1 MRHQLAIF
9 IGEGLSV
16 LANGVK
22 QYVLKYG
29 NDAVVPYFHSMM
41 WGIGNDG
48 SISIKKYD
56 RVSPSNSD
64 FESNL
69 DSEYLTGVAEVKTIK
84 QEDLYI
90 QDFLNSFRNE
100 TITIE
105 CPGDS
110 GKLLVSLYVPMY
122 DSASSKLAEQIID
135 VAHEVNSK
143 FEIDVIALTSDVVRK
158 IHDITNFVENVSQY
172 KKDFI
177 SNLKVFS
184 EYARSLE
191 NRKVNQ
197 LVVLDNKNRS
207 GIALDFNKES
217 LICTLGEYSLL
228 TIENYGS
235 VYNQNIVLNSQGE
248 VTTFGLSSL
257 YFDRYYFIN
266 YVLRKAYINLIDKE
280 KVCED
285 GGEGC
290 SWDVNWAADQAKN
303 LIGKHVGMVGK
314 FWNEKINPL
323 IVKEVSQSQIVSQ
336 ITPEL
341 NKVYDDLE
349 KDLISFLS
357 DHSLSLPQKK
367 ALLAMLTAND
377 DESLQGNLLMSDTMS
392 IDDLDSEP
400 TNFFINESHT
410 LAEDSEYRLPDLPT
424 KEIKKLRNDIR
435 QSTAYL
441 RKKTEEL
448 EKLGKQI
455 DNVEQSK
462 KIVDGKITVG
472 DCSYKLITNVISE
485 QLLEETY
492 VPHEVKV
499 PSVDL
504 SSWFTPVKNQADLG
518 ACTVFSLVS
527 IFEYIMKKKTGE
539 DYDLSEMF
547 VYYNAR
553 KKLGKQN
560 EDCGTSLYHVVK
572 AMSDEGV
579 CLENNCNYNVNSYSE
594 VPYDSAYED
603 GKSRLVE
610 VAKNMPI
617 EIDAIRCALS
627 EGYPVA
633 VAFKIFGSF
642 DAPNGFAITPTEEE
656 LGTEGGY
663 HAMVVVGYNDE
674 HKLLKVRNSW
684 GKNWGDKGYCY
695 IPYSWITTLKLA
707 ADACII
713 TKTNQDDDVNRRMDY
728 KSVDFDLT
736 DANIRSYILYNL
748 VFEETKK
755 LESLKL
761 SYAEKRKEYE
771 GIVQKLGNHGNR
783 KAIIAESQKVLEA
796 ELEDC
801 KRYKAK
807 RAEELQAEVI
817 AYEQNTNR
825 VLIKTG
831 LFMLSTIA
839 LICTLW
845 YYYSD
850 IQLAVFDT
858 GNVMLKT
865 TLVLAVV
872 LAVIGVLVFYFY
884 RNYRKIQLKGM
895 QEEMKRTLE
904 NMAHEIQK
912 KKRVI
917 DELGLKC
924 NIYGTSLD
932 RLISIQ
938 SKLVEKYRASVS
950 FVGNLRAWRND
961 ESEKQNAMKSE
972 TNRSF
977 VPVLDNS
984 KLDSFVA
991 EHVSDI
997 TKDLVLYKY
1006 LVSDFKL
1013 SDEALLEFKNRVK
1026 GSVIEKIKSYCSDF
1040 SMVDYLLGDS
1050 SYDYADKKDLK
1061 KVLPV
1066 MQSCSEPF
1074 CETKDTMTY
1083 AQTKTIDV
1091 FANIGINGPR
1101 WKTEFCSQFQEM
1113 PTTVSRLANHSVV
1126 LLQQRFVSID
1136 DIVI

>member
-9 IGEGLSV
+9 IGESLSI

-29 NDAVVPYFHSMM
+29 NDSVVPYFHSMM
-41 WGIGNDG
+41 WSIDNDG
-48 SISIKKYD
+48 SISVKKYD
-56 RVSPSNSD
+56 KVSLSSID

-69 DSEYLTGVAEVKTIK
+69 DSEYLTGVAEDKTIK
-84 QEDLYI
+84 REDLYI
-90 QDFLNSFRNE
+90 QDFLNSFRNR

-105 CPGDS
+105 SPGDS

-122 DSASSKLAEQIID
+122 ESENSKLAEQI
-135 VAHEVNSK
+135 VSAAHEVNSK
-143 FEIDVIALTSDVVRK
+143 FEVDVIALTPDVERKLSD
-158 IHDITNFVENVSQY
+158 NASFVENISQY

-177 SNLKVFS
+177 SNLKLFS
-184 EYARSLE
+184 EYSRSLE

-217 LICTLGEYSLL
+217 LISTIGEYSLL
-228 TIENYGS
+228 TTESYGS
-235 VYNQNIVLNSQGE
+235 VYNQNIVLNSQSE
-248 VTTFGLSSL
+248 VATFGLSSL

-280 KVCED
+280 KVNED
-285 GGEGC
+285 GGENC
-290 SWDVNWAADQAKN
+290 SWDVNWAADKAKN
-303 LIGKHVGMVGK
+303 LIGKHVGMVDK
-314 FWNEKINPL
+314 FWNDKINPL
-323 IVKEVSQSQIVSQ
+323 IVKEISQSRIVSE

-349 KDLISFLS
+349 NDLISFLN
-357 DHSLSLPQKK
+357 DPSLSLPQKK

-400 TNFFINESHT
+400 ANFFIKESHT
-410 LAEDSEYRLPDLPT
+410 LAEDNECRLPDLPAQ
-424 KEIKKLRNDIR
+424 EIKKLRNDIR

-455 DNVEQSK
+455 ENVEQSK

-472 DCSYKLITNVISE
+472 DCKYKLISDAISE
-485 QLLEETY
+485 QPLEETY
-492 VPHEVKV
+492 VPHEVKLD
-499 PSVDL
+499 SVDL
-504 SSWFTPVKNQADLG
+504 SSWFTPVRNQAELG
-518 ACTVFSLVS
+518 ACTVFALVS
-527 IFEYIMKKKTGE
+527 VFEYIIKRKTGE
-539 DYDLSEMF
+539 DLDLSEMF

-560 EDCGTSLYHVVK
+560 EDCGTSLYQVVK
-572 AMSDEGV
+572 ALSEEGV
-579 CLENNCNYNVNSYSE
+579 CTENNCNYNVNSYSE
-594 VPYDSAYED
+594 VPYDYAYED

-617 EIDAIRCALS
+617 EIDAIRSALS
-627 EGYPVA
+627 DGYPVA
-633 VAFKIFGSF
+633 VSFKVFGSF
-642 DAPNGFAITPTEEE
+642 DAPRGFAITPSAEEMK
-656 LGTEGGY
+656 TEGGY

-684 GKNWGDKGYCY
+684 GKQWGDNGYCY

-707 ADACII
+707 ADACIV
-713 TKTNQDDDVNRRMDY
+713 TKTNQDGDANKKMDY

-736 DANIRSYILYNL
+736 DASIRSYILYNL
-748 VFEETKK
+748 VYEENKK
-755 LESLKL
+755 LESLKY

-771 GIVQKLGNHGNR
+771 NIVQKLGNHGNR
-783 KAIIAESQKVLEA
+783 KAIISESQKVLEA
-796 ELEDC
+796 ELDSC
-801 KRYKAK
+801 KRFKEK
-807 RAEELQAEVI
+807 RAVELEAEI
-817 AYEQNTNR
+817 TEYKWNTKS
-825 VLIKTG
+825 VLLRTG
-831 LFMLSTIA
+831 LFMLSAIA
-839 LICTLW
+839 LICMLW

-865 TLVLAVV
+865 TFVLAGV
-872 LAVIGVLVFYFY
+872 LTLVGVLVFYFY

-895 QEEMKRTLE
+895 QEDMKRTLE

-917 DELGLKC
+917 EELDLKC

-950 FVGNLRAWRND
+950 FVGNLRSWRND
-961 ESEKQNAMKSE
+961 ESEMQNNMKSE
-972 TNRSF
+972 ANRSF
-977 VPVLDNS
+977 IPVLDN
-984 KLDSFVA
+984 KVLDSFVSD
-991 EHVSDI
+991 HVSNI
-997 TKDLVLYKY
+997 TKDLVLYEY
-1006 LVSDFKL
+1006 LISDYKL
-1013 SDEALLEFKNRVK
+1013 SDEALLEFKNKVK

-1050 SYDYADKKDLK
+1050 TYDYVEKKDIK
-1061 KVLPV
+1061 KILPV

-1083 AQTKTIDV
+1083 TQTKTIDV
-1091 FANIGINGPR
+1091 YANIGNNGPR
-1101 WKTEFCSQFQEM
+1101 WKSEFCSQFQEM
-1113 PTTVSRLANHSVV
+1113 PTTISRLASHSIVMV
-1126 LLQQRFVSID
+1126 QQRFVSID
-1136 DIVI
+1136 DVVM